1 MAVGGVRDHRSVD
14 PHERF
19 ADLVALYVAVPEVT
33 VPQGGGGFGSATLR
47 RNGKIFAFLSKDRLI
62 VKLPAD
68 RVRELVREGLG
79 DHYDGRRG
87 RPMREWLSVDA
98 SSDLEWTDVAGEAF
112 EFAGPR

>member
-1 MAVGGVRDHRSVD
+1 MDTRA
-14 PHERF
+14 RF

-33 VPQGGGGFGSATLR
+33 VPHSGGGFGSASLR
-47 RNGKIFAFLSKDRLI
+47 RNGKIFAFLSDDRLI

-68 RVRELVREGLG
+68 RVGELVREGLG

-98 SSDLEWTDVAGEAF
+98 SSDLEWSDVVGEAF
-112 EFAGPR
+112 EFVGLR